1 MACKVYDTAQNYLC
15 QTLPVSLVHSTRNH
29 VKILSITVR
38 ASLPPSLVF
47 LSWVH
52 RANANMKLL
61 CYFNICSS
69 AGEWDSWKYFPE
81 KQKSPEIK
89 KPHLEV
95 YLLGSRPNKVEDAKT
110 RKQTSSRRWLLEP
123 RPDINNLS
131 CFHRWAAKTRKNA
144 STKKRVEEEH
154 KTNVCARRE

>member
-1 MACKVYDTAQNYLC
+1 MQIRIVDGRDLNSPEKDSQQSGAINFVFVLFLRLMACKLYDTAQNYLC
-15 QTLPVSLVHSTRNH
+15 QTLPVSLVRSTRNH

-61 CYFNICSS
+61 CYFNIFSS
-69 AGEWDSWKYFPE
+69 AGEWDSCFPE

-89 KPHLEV
+89 KPHLKV
-95 YLLGSRPNKVEDAKT
+95 YLLGSRPNKVEDAKNEGT
-110 RKQTSSRRWLLEP
+110 NFIP
-123 RPDINNLS
+123 PM
-131 CFHRWAAKTRKNA
+131 AAGAATW
-144 STKKRVEEEH
+144 H
-154 KTNVCARRE
+154 K